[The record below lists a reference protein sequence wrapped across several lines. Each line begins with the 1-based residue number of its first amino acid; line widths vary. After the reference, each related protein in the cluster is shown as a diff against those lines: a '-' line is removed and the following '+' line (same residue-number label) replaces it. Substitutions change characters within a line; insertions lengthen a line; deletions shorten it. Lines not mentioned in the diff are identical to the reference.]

1 MRTVGRRAQFDL
13 TAEASA
19 ERLTEGARWNDSL
32 RPLAGGAR
40 IALAKGIYRYKTHEE
55 ADRAWREAIAGGMA
69 ELARQRRNG

>member
-1 MRTVGRRAQFDL
+1 MRVVGRRAQLHL

-40 IALAKGIYRYKTHEE
+40 IALARGVYRYRTHEE
-55 ADRAWREAIAGGMA
+55 ADIAWREAIAGGMA
-69 ELARQRRNG
+69 ELVRRRRNG